1 VPDSNARLPHLD
13 GGKDFIGA
21 IGASGGKDDIVLK
34 VDRSPT
40 TKPATFLAKW
50 YRIAW
55 SWENGQMSQT
65 PPPVP
70 RVPPAPPISPLAGAR
85 GRRKQRPP
93 RFALPRS

>member
-40 TKPATFLAKW
+40 TKPATFLAK
-50 YRIAW
+50 
-55 SWENGQMSQT
+55 
-65 PPPVP
+65 
-70 RVPPAPPISPLAGAR
+70 
-85 GRRKQRPP
+85 
-93 RFALPRS
+93 